1 MRRKDRE
8 VTDMEEIRQ
17 ILDEFKVCRLGLV
30 DDGKPY
36 IVPMNMAYDLDDGE
50 LSIYFHCAKD
60 GRKIDVIQKNPKVG
74 FEMDQE
80 IELVEGNTPCQY
92 SYRYVSVMGTGTVKI
107 VEDEQEKV
115 SALTKIMKQQT
126 GKDFT
131 EFKEN
136 PELLSTVCILRVDA
150 EEYSCKKN
158 R

>member
-136 PELLSTVCILRVDA
+136 PELLSAVCILRVDA

>member
-80 IELVEGNTPCQY
+80 IELVEGNAPCQY

-136 PELLSTVCILRVDA
+136 PELLSAVCILRVDA

>member
-80 IELVEGNTPCQY
+80 IGLVEGNTPCQF

-136 PELLSTVCILRVDA
+136 PELLSAVCILRVDA